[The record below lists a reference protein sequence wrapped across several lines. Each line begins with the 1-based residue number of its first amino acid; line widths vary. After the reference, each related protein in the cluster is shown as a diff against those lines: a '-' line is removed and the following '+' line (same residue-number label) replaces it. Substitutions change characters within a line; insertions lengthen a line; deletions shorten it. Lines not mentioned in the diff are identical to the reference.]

1 MSNGAGNDKWAA
13 CIAFIS
19 VLAIHAGAIGLVVWA
34 PAPKTEELVLPTV
47 QGILIPAPPAETV
60 QAPSA
65 KPTPPPVE
73 PPPPAL
79 EKPKPKP
86 KKPEPKPKPKP
97 KPVPLPKA
105 PPSEK
110 AITQEES
117 PPEED
122 SAPPPPPPPV
132 ATPTAEENDSMGA
145 PVTPPREDAHQL
157 NNPRPAYPALSRR
170 LREQGIVLLE
180 ILILPD
186 GTVGEVKIKESSG
199 FKRLDDTAVKAVKQW
214 KYTPARR
221 GNEPIAYWYL
231 QPLEFS
237 LR

>member
-1 MSNGAGNDKWAA
+1 MNNKWTSS
-13 CIAFIS
+13 IAFIS
-19 VLAIHAGAIGLVVWA
+19 VLAIHAGAIGLAVWA
-34 PAPKTEELVLPTV
+34 PSPKTEELVLPTV

-60 QAPSA
+60 QTPSA
-65 KPTPPPVE
+65 KKTPPPVE
-73 PPPPAL
+73 PPPP
-79 EKPKPKP
+79 EPKKPKPKP

-97 KPVPLPKA
+97 KPEPLPKA

-110 AITQEES
+110 AITQKED
-117 PPEED
+117 PPEEE

-186 GTVGEVKIKESSG
+186 GTVGEVKVKESSG

-214 KYTPARR
+214 KYTPAKR
-221 GNEPIAYWYL
+221 GNKPIAYWYL

>member
-1 MSNGAGNDKWAA
+1 MSYKWSSGV
-13 CIAFIS
+13 AFIG
-19 VLAIHAGAIGLVVWA
+19 VLAIHAGAVGLAVWA
-34 PAPKTEELVLPTV
+34 PSPKTEELVLPTV

-65 KPTPPPVE
+65 RQTPPPVE
-73 PPPPAL
+73 PPPPEP

-86 KKPEPKPKPKP
+86 KKKPKPKP
-97 KPVPLPKA
+97 EPKPEPPPEA
-105 PPSEK
+105 PPSER
-110 AITQEES
+110 AITQEET

-122 SAPPPPPPPV
+122 TAPPPPPPPV
-132 ATPTAEENDSMGA
+132 TSPTAEENDSLGA

-170 LREQGIVLLE
+170 LREQGTVLLE

-199 FKRLDDTAVKAVKQW
+199 FKRLDDTAMKAVKQW

-221 GNEPIAYWYL
+221 GQEPIAYWYL

-237 LR
+237 LH

>member
-1 MSNGAGNDKWAA
+1 MSNKWTSS
-13 CIAFIS
+13 IAFIS
-19 VLAIHAGAIGLVVWA
+19 VLAIHAGAIGLAVWA
-34 PAPKTEELVLPTV
+34 PSPKTEELVLPTV

-65 KPTPPPVE
+65 KKTPPPVE
-73 PPPPAL
+73 PPPPEP

-97 KPVPLPKA
+97 EPLPEA

-132 ATPTAEENDSMGA
+132 SSPTAEENDSMGA
-145 PVTPPREDAHQL
+145 PVTPPREDASEY
-157 NNPRPAYPALSRR
+157 NNPRPAYPQIA
-170 LREQGIVLLE
+170 RERKQQGTVVLE

-199 FKRLDDTAVKAVKQW
+199 FKLLDNTAVRAVKRW
-214 KYTPARR
+214 KYIPAKR
-221 GNEPIAYWYL
+221 GDEPIAYWYL
-231 QPLEFS
+231 QPLEFT
-237 LR
+237 LH

>member
-1 MSNGAGNDKWAA
+1 MSYKWSSGV
-13 CIAFIS
+13 AFIG
-19 VLAIHAGAIGLVVWA
+19 VLAIHAGAVGLAVWA
-34 PAPKTEELVLPTV
+34 PSPKTEELVLPTV

-65 KPTPPPVE
+65 RQTPPPVE
-73 PPPPAL
+73 PPPPEP

-86 KKPEPKPKPKP
+86 KKKPKPKP
-97 KPVPLPKA
+97 EPKPEPLPEA
-105 PPSEK
+105 PPSER
-110 AITQEES
+110 AITQEET

-122 SAPPPPPPPV
+122 TAPPPPPPPV
-132 ATPTAEENDSMGA
+132 TSPTAEENDSLGA

-170 LREQGIVLLE
+170 LREQGTVLLE

-199 FKRLDDTAVKAVKQW
+199 FKRLDDTAMKAVKQW

-221 GNEPIAYWYL
+221 GQEPIAYWYL

-237 LR
+237 LH

>member
-1 MSNGAGNDKWAA
+1 MSGRWRSTIALAAVVAVHVGAVG
-13 CIAFIS
+13 IAI
-19 VLAIHAGAIGLVVWA
+19 WA
-34 PAPKTEELVLPTV
+34 PSPKTEELILPTV

-65 KPTPPPVE
+65 RETPPPVE
-73 PPPPAL
+73 PPPPEP

-86 KKPEPKPKPKP
+86 KKPNPKPKPKP
-97 KPVPLPKA
+97 EPLPEA
-105 PPSEK
+105 PPSER
-110 AITQEES
+110 AITREET
-117 PPEED
+117 PPPDEEA
-122 SAPPPPPPPV
+122 APPPPPPPV
-132 ATPTAEENDSMGA
+132 TTPSAEDNDSLGA

-170 LREQGIVLLE
+170 LREQGTVLLE

-214 KYTPARR
+214 RYTPARR
-221 GNEPIAYWYL
+221 GQEPIAYWYL

-237 LR
+237 LH

>member
-1 MSNGAGNDKWAA
+1 MSYKWSSGV
-13 CIAFIS
+13 AFIG
-19 VLAIHAGAIGLVVWA
+19 VLAIHAGAVGLAVWA
-34 PAPKTEELVLPTV
+34 PSPKTEELVLPTV

-65 KPTPPPVE
+65 RQTPPPVE
-73 PPPPAL
+73 PPPPEP

-86 KKPEPKPKPKP
+86 KKKPKPKP
-97 KPVPLPKA
+97 APKPEPLPEA
-105 PPSEK
+105 PPSER
-110 AITQEES
+110 AITQEET

-122 SAPPPPPPPV
+122 TAPPPPPPPV
-132 ATPTAEENDSMGA
+132 TSPTAEENDSLGA

-170 LREQGIVLLE
+170 LREQGTVLLE

-199 FKRLDDTAVKAVKQW
+199 FKRLDDTAMKAVKQW

-221 GNEPIAYWYL
+221 GQEPIAYWYL

-237 LR
+237 LH

>member
-1 MSNGAGNDKWAA
+1 MSYKWSSGV
-13 CIAFIS
+13 AFIG
-19 VLAIHAGAIGLVVWA
+19 VLAIHAGAVGLAVWA
-34 PAPKTEELVLPTV
+34 PSPKTEELVLPTV

-65 KPTPPPVE
+65 RQTPPPVE
-73 PPPPAL
+73 PPPPEP

-86 KKPEPKPKPKP
+86 KKKPKPKP
-97 KPVPLPKA
+97 APKPEPLPEA
-105 PPSEK
+105 PPSER
-110 AITQEES
+110 AITQEET

-122 SAPPPPPPPV
+122 TAPPPPPPPV
-132 ATPTAEENDSMGA
+132 TSPTAEENDSLGA

-170 LREQGIVLLE
+170 LREQGTVLLE

-199 FKRLDDTAVKAVKQW
+199 FKRLDDTAMKAVKQW
-214 KYTPARR
+214 KYTPAQR
-221 GNEPIAYWYL
+221 GQEPIAYWYL

-237 LR
+237 LH